1 MMGIVAAFPRASSS
15 SMAEP
20 QDLTRWLLAMQNG
33 DAAALD
39 EVVRVLYDELRTLAR
54 SRLRAERAEHTL
66 SATALV
72 NEAYLKLAAHDRIG
86 AASRTQFM
94 AVAANTMR
102 RILVDYAR
110 TRKRHKR
117 GGGQTPIPLEDVEPF
132 LSEDEADEILA
143 LDDAIA
149 RLAQHNPR
157 AAEVVEQRFYA
168 GLSIEEIAAG
178 QGVSDRTVRRDW
190 VVARAWL
197 RKEVAG
203 DLEP

>member
-1 MMGIVAAFPRASSS
+1 MIGSPLPGSLVRMT
-15 SMAEP
+15 EP
-20 QDLTRWLLAMQNG
+20 HDLTRWLDALRAG

-39 EVVRVLYDELRTLAR
+39 EIVRVLYDELRSLAR

-117 GGGQTPIPLEDVEPF
+117 GGGVTPIPLEEVEPF

-143 LDDAIA
+143 LDEAIA
-149 RLAQHNPR
+149 RLAERNPR
-157 AAEVVEQRFYA
+157 AAEVVERRFYA
-168 GLSIEEIAAG
+168 GLSLEEIA
-178 QGVSDRTVRRDW
+178 QLLNISVRTVRRDW

-203 DLEP
+203 ELEP

>member
-1 MMGIVAAFPRASSS
+1 
-15 SMAEP
+15 MAEP
-20 QDLTRWLLAMQNG
+20 HDLTRWLDALQAG
-33 DAAALD
+33 DPAALD
-39 EVVRVLYDELRTLAR
+39 EIVRVLYDELRTLAR

-117 GGGQTPIPLEDVEPF
+117 GGGETPIPLEEVEPF

-143 LDDAIA
+143 LDEAIA
-149 RLAQHNPR
+149 RLAERNPR
-157 AAEVVEQRFYA
+157 AAKVVERRFYA
-168 GLSIEEIAAG
+168 GLSLEEIA
-178 QGVSDRTVRRDW
+178 QLLDISVRTVRRDW

-203 DLEP
+203 ELEP

>member
-1 MMGIVAAFPRASSS
+1 MR
-15 SMAEP
+15 MAEP
-20 QDLTRWLLAMQNG
+20 HDLTRWLDALQAG
-33 DAAALD
+33 DPAALD
-39 EVVRVLYDELRTLAR
+39 EIVRVLYDELRTLAR

-117 GGGQTPIPLEDVEPF
+117 GGGETPIPLEEVEPF

-143 LDDAIA
+143 LDETIA
-149 RLAQHNPR
+149 RLAKRNPR
-157 AAEVVEQRFYA
+157 AAKVVERRFYA
-168 GLSIEEIAAG
+168 GLSLEEIA
-178 QGVSDRTVRRDW
+178 QLLDISVRTVRRDW

-197 RKEVAG
+197 RKEVARE
-203 DLEP
+203 LEP

>member
-1 MMGIVAAFPRASSS
+1 
-15 SMAEP
+15 MAEP
-20 QDLTRWLLAMQNG
+20 HDLTRWLEALRSG
-33 DAAALD
+33 DTAALD
-39 EVVRVLYDELRTLAR
+39 EVVRVLYDELRGLAR

-72 NEAYLKLAAHDRIG
+72 NEAYMKLAAHDRIG

-110 TRKRHKR
+110 TRKRDKR
-117 GGGQTPIPLEDVEPF
+117 GGGEKPIPLEEVEPF

-143 LDDAIA
+143 LDEAIA
-149 RLAQHNPR
+149 RLAERNPR
-157 AAEVVEQRFYA
+157 AAKVVEQRFYA
-168 GLSIEEIAAG
+168 GLSIEEIA
-178 QGVSDRTVRRDW
+178 QLLDVTTRTVRRDW
-190 VVARAWL
+190 VTARAWL

-203 DLEP
+203 AP

>member
-1 MMGIVAAFPRASSS
+1 
-15 SMAEP
+15 MAEP
-20 QDLTRWLLAMQNG
+20 HDLTRWLDALGAG
-33 DAAALD
+33 DTAALD
-39 EVVRVLYDELRTLAR
+39 EIVRVLYDELRTLAR

-72 NEAYLKLAAHDRIG
+72 NEVYLKLAAHDRIG

-110 TRKRHKR
+110 TRKRRKR
-117 GGGQTPIPLEDVEPF
+117 GGGEKPIPLEEVEPF
-132 LSEDEADEILA
+132 LSEKEADEILA

-149 RLAQHNPR
+149 RLAERNPR
-157 AAEVVEQRFYA
+157 AAEVVERRFYA
-168 GLSIEEIAAG
+168 GLSIEEIAELL
-178 QGVSDRTVRRDW
+178 GVSDRTVRRDW
-190 VVARAWL
+190 LAARAWL

-203 DLEP
+203 MSGLEEKERH

>member
-1 MMGIVAAFPRASSS
+1 MR

-20 QDLTRWLLAMQNG
+20 HDLTRWLDALRAG
-33 DAAALD
+33 DTAALD
-39 EVVRVLYDELRTLAR
+39 EIVRVLYDELRAVAR
-54 SRLRAERAEHTL
+54 SRLRSERAEHTL

-72 NEAYLKLAAHDRIG
+72 NEAYMKLAAHDRIG

-110 TRKRHKR
+110 TRKRQKR
-117 GGGQTPIPLEDVEPF
+117 GGGEKPIPLEEVEPF

-149 RLAQHNPR
+149 RLAERNPR
-157 AAEVVEQRFYA
+157 AAEVVERRFYA
-168 GLSIEEIAAG
+168 GLSIEEIA
-178 QGVSDRTVRRDW
+178 QTLDVSARTVRRDW
-190 VVARAWL
+190 LAARAWL

-203 DLEP
+203 MPEP

>member
-1 MMGIVAAFPRASSS
+1 
-15 SMAEP
+15 MAEP
-20 QDLTRWLLAMQNG
+20 HDLTRWLEALNAG
-33 DAAALD
+33 DTAALD
-39 EVVRVLYDELRTLAR
+39 EIVRVLYDELRTLAR
-54 SRLRAERAEHTL
+54 ARMRSERAEHTL

-72 NEAYLKLAAHDRIG
+72 NEAYMKLAAHDRIG

-117 GGGQTPIPLEDVEPF
+117 GGGEKPIPLEEVEPF

-149 RLAQHNPR
+149 RLAERNPR
-157 AAEVVEQRFYA
+157 AAEVVERRFYA
-168 GLSIEEIAAG
+168 GLSIEEIA
-178 QGVSDRTVRRDW
+178 QTLDVSVRTVRRDW

-203 DLEP
+203 LSGSGEK

>member
-1 MMGIVAAFPRASSS
+1 MR
-15 SMAEP
+15 MAEP
-20 QDLTRWLLAMQNG
+20 PDLTRSLDALRAG
-33 DAAALD
+33 DTAALD
-39 EVVRVLYDELRTLAR
+39 EIVRILYDELRSLAR
-54 SRLRAERAEHTL
+54 SRMRAERPEHTL

-72 NEAYLKLAAHDRIG
+72 NEAYLKLAAQDRIG

-117 GGGQTPIPLEDVEPF
+117 GGGENPIPLEHVEAF
-132 LSEDEADEILA
+132 LSDDEADEILA
-143 LDDAIA
+143 LDGAIA
-149 RLAQHNPR
+149 RLAERNPR

-168 GLSIEEIAAG
+168 GLSMEEIA
-178 QGVSDRTVRRDW
+178 QLLGVSDRTVRRDW
-190 VVARAWL
+190 LVARAWL

-203 DLEP
+203 ELGP

>member
-1 MMGIVAAFPRASSS
+1 
-15 SMAEP
+15 MAEP
-20 QDLTRWLLAMQNG
+20 HDLTRWLEALRSG
-33 DAAALD
+33 DTAALD
-39 EVVRVLYDELRTLAR
+39 EVVRVLYDELRGLAR

-72 NEAYLKLAAHDRIG
+72 NEAYMKLAAHDRIG

-110 TRKRHKR
+110 TRKRDKR
-117 GGGQTPIPLEDVEPF
+117 GGGEKPIPLEEVEPF

-143 LDDAIA
+143 LDEAIA
-149 RLAQHNPR
+149 RLTERNPR
-157 AAEVVEQRFYA
+157 AAKVVEQRFYA
-168 GLSIEEIAAG
+168 GLSIEEIA
-178 QGVSDRTVRRDW
+178 QLLDVTTRTVRRDW
-190 VVARAWL
+190 VTARAWL

-203 DLEP
+203 SPSRDNEMKR

>member
-1 MMGIVAAFPRASSS
+1 MPESH
-15 SMAEP
+15 
-20 QDLTRWLLAMQNG
+20 DLTRWLEALQAG
-33 DAAALD
+33 DSAALD
-39 EVVRVLYDELRTLAR
+39 EIVRVLYDELRVVAR

-117 GGGQTPIPLEDVEPF
+117 GGGAIQIPLEEVEPF
-132 LSEDEADEILA
+132 LSEVEADEILA
-143 LDDAIA
+143 LDEAIA
-149 RLAQHNPR
+149 RLAERNPR
-157 AAEVVEQRFYA
+157 AAKVVEQRFYA
-168 GLSIEEIAAG
+168 GLSLEEIAKLL
-178 QGVSDRTVRRDW
+178 GVTARTVRRDW

-203 DLEP
+203 ELEP

>member
-1 MMGIVAAFPRASSS
+1 MKGSRPPDFLVRMTEPR
-15 SMAEP
+15 
-20 QDLTRWLLAMQNG
+20 DLTRWLDAMRAG
-33 DAAALD
+33 ESAALD

-54 SRLRAERAEHTL
+54 SRLRAERADHTL

-94 AVAANTMR
+94 AVAATTMR

-110 TRKRHKR
+110 TRKRRKR
-117 GGGQTPIPLEDVEPF
+117 GGGETPIPLEEVEPF

-143 LDDAIA
+143 LDEAIA
-149 RLAQHNPR
+149 RLAERNPR
-157 AAEVVEQRFYA
+157 AAKVVEQRFYA
-168 GLSIEEIAAG
+168 GLSVEEIAQLLG
-178 QGVSDRTVRRDW
+178 ITDRTVRRDW